1 MKIVFIGSVEFSK
14 KALEKLILLDAD
26 IVGVITKSESN
37 FNSDFA
43 DLTGICRQ
51 NNIAYKCV
59 TDINFAEN
67 IDWVRSKKPD
77 IIFCFGFS
85 HILKKEFLCAAPMG
99 VIGFH
104 PAALPQNRGRHP
116 IIWALALG
124 LKKTASTFFFMDEGT
139 DSGDI
144 LSQVGIDIAYED
156 DAGSLYEKVTKTA
169 LMQIE
174 EFLPHFCNGQF
185 NRVPQ
190 EHTKSNCWRKRDK
203 ADGWIDFRM
212 SSGAIY
218 NLVRA
223 LTKPYVGAHVIYNDR
238 EIKVWK
244 VREVD
249 VDSSNTEYGKILSTD
264 NGQVLVKCS
273 DKAVS
278 LIEHEFDVLPRAGE
292 YFL

>member
-14 KALEKLILLDAD
+14 KALEKLISLDAE
-26 IVGVITKSESN
+26 IVGVITKSESS

-51 NNIAYKCV
+51 NDIAHKCV

-85 HILKKEFLCAAPMG
+85 HILKKEILCAAPMG

-156 DAGSLYEKVTKTA
+156 DAASLYEKVTKTA

-174 EFLPHFCNGQF
+174 EFLPQLCNGQF
-185 NRVPQ
+185 DRIPQ
-190 EHTKSNCWRKRDK
+190 EHTKSNFWRKRDK
-203 ADGWIDFRM
+203 ADGLVDFRM
-212 SSGAIY
+212 PSEAIY

-223 LTKPYVGAHVIYNDR
+223 LTKPYVGAHVIYDDR

-244 VREVD
+244 VREVE
-249 VDSSNTEYGKILSTD
+249 VDSPNTEYGKVLCTD
-264 NGQVLVKCS
+264 NGQVLVKCF
-273 DKAVS
+273 DKAIS
-278 LIEHEFDVLPRAGE
+278 LLEHEFNTMPKVGE
-292 YFL
+292 YLL